1 MPSVTP
7 TRSAMLELRE
17 ERRGMVEG
25 YQFLDETRLVLAAEL
40 LHELERFER
49 LQAELDHATAAAYR
63 LLESAL
69 ARHGLEGLQAY
80 PALRPRG
87 AALQSER
94 RTVLG
99 VSTEAVVLSY
109 PADEPPAVFPSPEA
123 EACRRA
129 FADLLPR
136 VARLAGSR
144 GNLERLSQAY
154 LRTARRARA
163 LEDVLLPELDRTLAD
178 LDEALEDLDRE
189 EAVRVRSCPA
199 ARSGETAPDT

>member
-1 MPSVTP
+1 
-7 TRSAMLELRE
+7 
-17 ERRGMVEG
+17 MVEG

-40 LHELERFER
+40 LQELKRFEG
-49 LQAELDHATAAAYR
+49 LQAELDEASAAAYR
-63 LLESAL
+63 LLEGAL

-87 AALQSER
+87 AALRSER

-99 VSTEAVVLSY
+99 VSTEAVVLAY
-109 PADEPPAVFPSPEA
+109 PADEPPAVLASPEA

-129 FADLLPR
+129 FAALLPQA
-136 VARLAGSR
+136 ARLGASR

-163 LEDVLLPELDRTLAD
+163 LEDVLLPEVDHTLAD
-178 LDEALEDLDRE
+178 LEEALEDLDRE
-189 EAVRVRSCPA
+189 EAVRVRSRPA
-199 ARSGETAPDT
+199 ARSGEIGTDT